1 MRFAH
6 SLALVLLAA
15 CGGGQV
21 AAPESSPEET
31 SAPAASPAPAAAA
44 PAPGREEFV
53 VEGTL
58 GRLSQAAVTRG
69 LRAGDAAILECY
81 SSRLAAVSVLSGRMD
96 LTFRIARDGSVKTLT
111 MNSSSLGD
119 RVVEQCILSAS
130 RALTFERPV
139 GGEAEFTY
147 PVVLDLPEGTRP
159 ALTWDS
165 SRIASVSGLL
175 QRALHRC
182 EVPRTRFDVTAYI
195 DSSGAA
201 IASSIAPAEPVDE
214 AKVECLASA
223 LARVGF
229 PSPGSFFAKITFAL
243 QRNR

>member
-1 MRFAH
+1 MP
-6 SLALVLLAA
+6 
-15 CGGGQV
+15 
-21 AAPESSPEET
+21 APESSPEET
-31 SAPAASPAPAAAA
+31 PAPSASPAPAAVA
-44 PAPGREEFV
+44 PAPAREEFV

-130 RALTFERPV
+130 RALTFERPA

-223 LARVGF
+223 LARVSF
-229 PSPGSFFAKITFAL
+229 PSPGSYFAKITFAL